1 MKTLIEV
8 PATYE
13 LEQVPE
19 TGILGVLEHT
29 LLVAAA
35 SLAIEH
41 PSVGQLDICYE
52 GREPP
57 RGVLLAQLVVDRC
70 AELSDLIG
78 WYRRSCCR
86 GFPDRDVEDPEE
98 QTLF

>member
-8 PATYE
+8 PAIHE
-13 LEQVPE
+13 LEQAPE

-35 SLAIEH
+35 SLGIEH

-57 RGVLLAQLVVDRC
+57 RGALLAQLVVDRC
-70 AELSDLIG
+70 TELSDLIG

-86 GFPDRDVEDPEE
+86 GFPDGDVEDPGE